1 MPSRG
6 IGVTGNGSGAPSSTN
21 GTTAGHRTVSD
32 MEEKN
37 GTPFR
42 LSKTELR
49 KALLMYRMCNGGCAG
64 GCRKREEQERR
75 LAEEERKRILLKLN
89 EMAKCLSCLVATV
102 NDKLTDPLLREQ
114 MNEAVRILTELRSS
128 IASRS
133 QLVGRVSVN
142 GVECNRNLH
151 VSSGNL
157 PTSKEF
163 AAGVPKVA
171 PLNDGNAGSAKKRRS
186 ERLVVN
192 VEEAKKKR
200 SSEDDAIVLLSD
212 DDEHTPE
219 SSNSATAP
227 PGIAN
232 EDSAD
237 DITILSDG
245 ENERSQ
251 TGRNA
256 ENDHPSATNAMMVI
270 KLQYSNHEWSGC
282 LLRGHPLFLPSI
294 NMSSNLPRL
303 TISLGNTSQDIISCR
318 RVLLDVTYEI
328 RSVNQK
334 LCVYYYLRSIA
345 ESDPNYDWQYATCV
359 PCNLRK
365 RSQLLFAFDHRQSF
379 TQEVLYVVGY
389 LEGNG
394 KRGQW
399 SDICVVNLGLCAR
412 LHSC

>member
-49 KALLMYRMCNGGCAG
+49 K
-64 GCRKREEQERR
+64 
-75 LAEEERKRILLKLN
+75 EEERKRILLKLN
-89 EMAKCLSCLVATV
+89 EMAKCLSCLVAT
-102 NDKLTDPLLREQ
+102 LREQ

-227 PGIAN
+227 PGTRAYLVLA
-232 EDSAD
+232 SSCAKAG
-237 DITILSDG
+237 LSK
-245 ENERSQ
+245 
-251 TGRNA
+251 GR
-256 ENDHPSATNAMMVI
+256 
-270 KLQYSNHEWSGC
+270 
-282 LLRGHPLFLPSI
+282 R
-294 NMSSNLPRL
+294 
-303 TISLGNTSQDIISCR
+303 
-318 RVLLDVTYEI
+318 
-328 RSVNQK
+328 
-334 LCVYYYLRSIA
+334 
-345 ESDPNYDWQYATCV
+345 CV
-359 PCNLRK
+359 PL
-365 RSQLLFAFDHRQSF
+365 
-379 TQEVLYVVGY
+379 
-389 LEGNG
+389 
-394 KRGQW
+394 
-399 SDICVVNLGLCAR
+399 
-412 LHSC
+412 